1 MKKFKKLVALILVGV
16 MAMAML
22 TACGGGGGGSKS
34 FATEVEDAVF
44 AVYSQAFGVKT
55 NDAEAKKLAQ
65 TALGYVKDGKF
76 YEKDFEDHCITVDEA
91 KYQIMIA
98 MPIPDADANDN
109 YNYYTVMEIT
119 PEMLAQLNSADIPVE
134 DIKELNEMLK
144 KYETMGFK
152 VTGLGVAAKTI
163 NGKTYAA
170 FGIKMEIDINKLP
183 Q

>member
-44 AVYSQAFGVKT
+44 SVYSQAFGVKT

-119 PEMLAQLNSADIPVE
+119 PEMLAELKAADIPVE
-134 DIKELNEMLK
+134 DIKEINEMLK
-144 KYETMGFK
+144 KYETMGCN

-170 FGIKMEIDINKLP
+170 FGFKMEIDINKLP

>member
-44 AVYSQAFGVKT
+44 SVYSQAFGVKT

-91 KYQIMIA
+91 KY
-98 MPIPDADANDN
+98 DCNAD
-109 YNYYTVMEIT
+109 
-119 PEMLAQLNSADIPVE
+119 S
-134 DIKELNEMLK
+134 
-144 KYETMGFK
+144 GC
-152 VTGLGVAAKTI
+152 
-163 NGKTYAA
+163 
-170 FGIKMEIDINKLP
+170 
-183 Q
+183 

>member
-44 AVYSQAFGVKT
+44 SVYSQAFGVKT

-119 PEMLAQLNSADIPVE
+119 PEMLAQLKSADIPVE
-134 DIKELNEMLK
+134 DIKEMNEMLK

-170 FGIKMEIDINKLP
+170 FGFKMEIDINKLP

>member
-44 AVYSQAFGVKT
+44 SVYSQAFGVKT

-76 YEKDFEDHCITVDEA
+76 YRTDLLNHCMTTDEA
-91 KYQIMIA
+91 KKQIMFA
-98 MPIPDADANDN
+98 MPIPAEDAEEND
-109 YNYYTVMEIT
+109 NYYTVMEIT
-119 PEMLAQLNSADIPVE
+119 PEMLAELKATNIPAEDIGE
-134 DIKELNEMLK
+134 IRDMIKEL
-144 KYETMGFK
+144 ETAGAKM
-152 VTGLGVAAKTI
+152 TGLGVAAKTI
-163 NGKTYAA
+163 NGKTYVA
-170 FGIKMEIDINKLP
+170 FGIKMEIDTNKLP